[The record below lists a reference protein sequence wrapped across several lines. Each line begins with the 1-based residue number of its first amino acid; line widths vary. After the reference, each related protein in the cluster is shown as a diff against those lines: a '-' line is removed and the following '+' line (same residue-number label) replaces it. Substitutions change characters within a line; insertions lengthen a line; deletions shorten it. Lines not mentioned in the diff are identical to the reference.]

1 MKQHKRQ
8 IGWLSLACCGM
19 AFAQSAGTDPEL
31 PIAPL
36 DQVHASLVRQQEILL
51 LLAEVAGTLDELA
64 EHQPAMLKLLDA
76 GHGDPEA
83 TLRAV
88 LQALAQRP
96 PAVTPPPSASPASPR
111 RGITRAPSLRLQPED
126 LLYAQA
132 EGSSGQAAKIVIA
145 ARGKHLT
152 LYVGQSVRTGAER
165 ILLEAVEDAPTG
177 LRVRALVNG
186 EAVTLMAPRR

>member
-1 MKQHKRQ
+1 MKQHKRH

-19 AFAQSAGTDPEL
+19 AFAQSAGTDPEF
-31 PIAPL
+31 PVAPL

-64 EHQPAMLKLLDA
+64 EHQPAMLELLDA
-76 GHGDPEA
+76 GNGDPEA

-88 LQALAQRP
+88 LQALAQRA
-96 PAVTPPPSASPASPR
+96 PAATPPPPASPSR
-111 RGITRAPSLRLQPED
+111 SISRAPTLRLQAED

-132 EGSSGQAAKIVIA
+132 EGASGQAAKIVIA
-145 ARGKHLT
+145 ARGKRLT
-152 LYVGQSVRTGAER
+152 LYVGQSIRTGAER
-165 ILLEAVEDAPTG
+165 ILLEAVEDTPAG
-177 LRVRALVNG
+177 LRVRALVDG